1 MVKIESKIKKALHWQ
16 APEFHFYEKD
26 PKWFSKI
33 AIAAVFII
41 AFFIILGVSQKQ
53 FSYYLAAAVVFAA
66 CLALFSQA
74 KITPK
79 NQEFKITLEGI
90 EIIGQKLNWDQLKS
104 FWLSDHTINFQL
116 NKRFSLFPISAPLGD
131 QNAEQ
136 IRDYILQFLP
146 EKSNGESL
154 VTEKINRLF
163 KF

>member
-1 MVKIESKIKKALHWQ
+1 M
-16 APEFHFYEKD
+16 
-26 PKWFSKI
+26 
-33 AIAAVFII
+33 
-41 AFFIILGVSQKQ
+41 
-53 FSYYLAAAVVFAA
+53 
-66 CLALFSQA
+66 
-74 KITPK
+74 
-79 NQEFKITLEGI
+79 
-90 EIIGQKLNWDQLKS
+90 NWDQLKS